1 MYLVS
6 QVDQLFQTVED
17 PGTKSLHFT
26 ALRNKASSDFINK
39 IKCIHSLPR
48 DAILGRVDVV
58 GMYLSVPYKI
68 GLNDALRQIKEKRDS
83 QIISTENIVK
93 IAGFIFKNY
102 F

>member
-1 MYLVS
+1 MYSFTS
-6 QVDQLFQTVED
+6 Q
-17 PGTKSLHFT
+17 G
-26 ALRNKASSDFINK
+26 
-39 IKCIHSLPR
+39 CY
-48 DAILGRVDVV
+48 LGRVDVV